1 MAAGS
6 DERYQRKAHQV
17 MTIAVSTEEAQKAFK
32 TFIQSLKTELP
43 QSAQSDNST
52 LGDLSAIEVR
62 IAARHKSHEASIK
75 EILDARG
82 LDVEVTADL
91 ISKFEKRKAKLINN
105 LTEKGRE
112 YSGADAKP
120 VVIEAFRVALDDLV
134 SGKLL

>member
-1 MAAGS
+1 
-6 DERYQRKAHQV
+6 

-32 TFIQSLKTELP
+32 TFIQTLKIELP
-43 QSAQSDNST
+43 QSEKSKDPT
-52 LGDLSAIEVR
+52 HVDLKTIEAR
-62 IAARHKSHEASIK
+62 IAARHKSHEASMQ

-91 ISKFEKRKAKLINN
+91 ISKFEKRKAKLIYN

-120 VVIEAFRVALDDLV
+120 VVIEAFRLALDDLV
-134 SGKLL
+134 SCKLL